1 MNHVV
6 ELGDPCLR
14 TPATPVLDPCSPDTL
29 RIIQQ
34 MVVALKGHRGI
45 GIAAPQ
51 IGISKQLF
59 IVAPHQSIA
68 HPYTSL
74 TTGLVVINPSISI
87 LTDDVT
93 YEWEGCLS
101 IPGLRGYIP
110 RQCHIMIEY
119 HTIHGDRV
127 SDTYDGFTA
136 RIFLHEYD
144 HLFGTVFLDR
154 VEDIKKHLITD
165 GYYETLEGDDSL

>member
-14 TPATPVLDPCSPDTL
+14 APATPVLDPCSPDTL

-110 RQCHIMIEY
+110 PSMPY
-119 HTIHGDRV
+119 
-127 SDTYDGFTA
+127 YD
-136 RIFLHEYD
+136 
-144 HLFGTVFLDR
+144 
-154 VEDIKKHLITD
+154 
-165 GYYETLEGDDSL
+165 